1 MNYGVAMIYQIGMEL
16 YRKFRL
22 INYKDIFRKI
32 QEKDGSLSATEAF
45 SADVIHLLQEPTVT
59 RFAEYIG
66 ISQPNAT
73 YKVNNLVNKGY
84 LKKLPSEN
92 DRRECYLQITDKFN
106 GYFQENVSTLNDIFQ
121 KVETQFSKEELDTT
135 KKVLTSLLNAIKEP

>member
-1 MNYGVAMIYQIGMEL
+1 MIYNTIMEL

-22 INYKDIFRKI
+22 ISYKDMFRKI

-45 SADVIHLLQEPTVT
+45 SADVIHLLREPTVT

-73 YKVNNLVNKGY
+73 YKVNNLVSKGY
-84 LKKLPSEN
+84 VKKAAGEN
-92 DRRECYLQITDKFN
+92 DRRECYLQITDKFR
-106 GYFQENVSTLNDIFQ
+106 GYFRENDQMLEKAFQ
-121 KVETQFSKEELDTT
+121 TVESRFSGKELEAAER
-135 KKVLTSLLNAIKEP
+135 VLSALLNAIKEPQGF